1 VVVRN
6 FYFMRSI
13 ILPCEAHSKLIVD
26 SDAVLAASV
35 ALKFFE
41 AISRWDAQVVE
52 VDGCLNLIQ
61 LAQCNRFYIVP
72 ATVLPAR
79 EEFVSVDIFEAL
91 NHPEP
96 SITIILRIT

>member
-1 VVVRN
+1 
-6 FYFMRSI
+6 MRSI

-35 ALKFFE
+35 TLKFFE
-41 AISRWDAQVVE
+41 AIPRWDPQVVE

-61 LAQCNRFYIVP
+61 LSQCNRFYIVP
-72 ATVLPAR
+72 AAVLPAR
-79 EEFVSVDIFEAL
+79 EEFVSVDISEAL

-96 SITIILRIT
+96 YTNRVLRIA